1 MDNNFMDFVQEIFNY
16 LRSLPFLNDHY
27 DKLIVILGALVLLY
41 FVGSMIRSVLIGAVL
56 VFLLWGFRYQDI
68 GDSQHINRY
77 TGAVCD
83 ATSECWQPEKFSNV
97 YDRSGSDRPRHRRSS
112 DDRLNDDRL
121 SDDRLNDD
129 RPNYDRPSHDRSSY
143 RY

>member
-1 MDNNFMDFVQEIFNY
+1 MDNSFIGFFQDILNH
-16 LRSLPFLNDHY
+16 LRSLPFLNEHY
-27 DKLIVILGALVLLY
+27 DKLIVVLGALLLFY
-41 FVGSMIRSVLIGAVL
+41 FVGSMVRNVLIGAVI
-56 VFLLWGFRYQDI
+56 VFLLWGFRYQDV
-68 GDSQHINRY
+68 GDTRHINRY

-97 YDRSGSDRPRHRRSS
+97 YDRSSSDRSRHHRS
-112 DDRLNDDRL
+112 

-129 RPNYDRPSHDRSSY
+129 RPNYDRSNY